1 MEGIVYF
8 YSMEQELALL
18 RKQIFALHP
27 LSEEEWTDF
36 SAIWQPVQYKRKT
49 ILTTAGETERYLYF
63 VTEGVQRAF
72 YIDDHHPEAT
82 VVFSYAP
89 SFSGIV
95 DSFLTQQPSRYF
107 LETLTSSKMLRTTY
121 QQVQQLMDKHH
132 NIERWVRLS
141 VSWVIMGLLER
152 QIELLSYSAEEKFRI
167 LLKRSP
173 HVLQL
178 IPHKYLASYMGI
190 DASTFSKL
198 LGTVRL

>member
-1 MEGIVYF
+1 
-8 YSMEQELALL
+8 MEQELALL
-18 RKQIFALHP
+18 RKHIFALHP
-27 LSEEEWTDF
+27 LSEAEWADF

-72 YIDDHHPEAT
+72 YVDDHHPEAT

-107 LETLTSSKMLRTTY
+107 LETLTTSKMLRTSH

-141 VSWVIMGLLER
+141 VSWVMMGLLER

-198 LGTVRL
+198 MASVRI

>member
-1 MEGIVYF
+1 
-8 YSMEQELALL
+8 MEQELALL

-27 LSEEEWTDF
+27 LPEAEWADL
-36 SAIWQPVQYKRKT
+36 SAIWQPVSYKRKT

-72 YIDDHHPEAT
+72 YVDDHHPEAT
-82 VVFSYAP
+82 IVFSYAP
-89 SFSGIV
+89 SFSGVV
-95 DSFLTQQPSRYF
+95 DSFLTQLPSRYF
-107 LETLTSSKMLRTTY
+107 LETLTTSKMLRTSY
-121 QQVQQLMDKHH
+121 QQLDQLMSKHH

-141 VSWVIMGLLER
+141 VSYVMMGLLER
-152 QIELLSYSAEEKFRI
+152 QMELMSYSAEEKFRI

-198 LGTVRL
+198 LASVRL